1 MSYPETR
8 HVAPGRIGR
17 VSAMVFLCQPL
28 PARLRG
34 VEPVQYRT
42 KVLTPLRHTTLM
54 PGGRPTEYRAEFVEI
69 AASMCLNG
77 ATDAEVAEE
86 LGVSLS
92 AYYLWRAKYPEF
104 LEALRYGKENA
115 DDRVERSL
123 YHRAIGFTYPAVKV
137 SFDKDGN
144 PLFARYMEY
153 YPPDTGAAKMW
164 LMNRRPKEW
173 REKNPGS
180 SADEPLYTRTLADFY
195 GGKEPE

>member
-1 MSYPETR
+1 
-8 HVAPGRIGR
+8 
-17 VSAMVFLCQPL
+17 
-28 PARLRG
+28 
-34 VEPVQYRT
+34 
-42 KVLTPLRHTTLM
+42 M

-123 YHRAIGFTYPAVKV
+123 YHRAVGFSYPAVKV
-137 SFDKDGN
+137 GFDKHGK
-144 PLFARYMEY
+144 PIFARYEEY
-153 YPPDTGAAKMW
+153 YPPDVGAAKMW

-180 SADEPLYTRTLADFY
+180 SAEEPIYTRTLADFY
-195 GGKEPE
+195 GGKLPE